1 MQIIETKHFENDGTL
16 VELYIMNNGKPAVR
30 LVDSDAGK
38 TVGITI
44 YPTPEKARAGFDGLV
59 AKLAEVGGC

>member
-1 MQIIETKHFENDGTL
+1 MQIIETKLFENDGTL
-16 VELYIMNNGKPAVR
+16 VELYVMNNSKHAVR
-30 LVDSDAGK
+30 LADTDAGK
-38 TVGITI
+38 TVGVTI

>member
-1 MQIIETKHFENDGTL
+1 MTIIETKLFPLDGTL

-30 LVDSDAGK
+30 LADTDAGK

-44 YPTPEKARAGFDGLV
+44 YPHT
-59 AKLAEVGGC
+59 

>member
-1 MQIIETKHFENDGTL
+1 MQILETKHFELDGTL

-30 LVDSDAGK
+30 LADSDAGK

-44 YPTPEKARAGFDGLV
+44 YPSADKAKAGFDSLV